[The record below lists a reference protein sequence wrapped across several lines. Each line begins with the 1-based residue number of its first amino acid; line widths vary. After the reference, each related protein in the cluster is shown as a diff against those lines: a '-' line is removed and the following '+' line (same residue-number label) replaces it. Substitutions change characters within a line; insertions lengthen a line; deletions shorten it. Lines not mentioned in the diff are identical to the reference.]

1 MKLLINKVLK
11 EKFNSFKVEQTIMVY
26 IIPGRRMQAFKDGAI
41 RIVITDVI
49 DDNDRKIES
58 DLKKSERKEQ

>member
-1 MKLLINKVLK
+1 MKLLISKVLK

-41 RIVITDVI
+41 RIVITDVV
-49 DDNDRKIES
+49 DSNDKKIE
-58 DLKKSERKEQ
+58 DDIKKAERKS